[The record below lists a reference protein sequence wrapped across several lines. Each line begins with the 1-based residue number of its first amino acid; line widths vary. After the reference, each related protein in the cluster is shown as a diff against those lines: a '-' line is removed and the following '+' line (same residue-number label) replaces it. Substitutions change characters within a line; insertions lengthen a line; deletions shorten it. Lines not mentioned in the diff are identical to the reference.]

1 VISPSVPSTGINF
14 NPSLAKLPFSPIRLM
29 FNTASQMTD
38 VLHLSIGQPD
48 FGAPAHVIEA
58 HVKALRD
65 GKTRYELDA
74 GLPALR
80 EAVADRYNQL
90 YGIALKPTNV
100 LITTGCCQAMYMAI
114 HALVRPGME
123 VIVIEPVF
131 VFSHVIEQAGGVLRR
146 VVTTAANGYQVDPA
160 EVIAAMNDRTCAIML
175 NSPGNPTGAVYP
187 KETIEPIL
195 REAERRG
202 IAVISDEVYDRLV
215 LDDVKYA
222 SALRHAPSLDS
233 VVVTSSASKTYA
245 VPGFRVGWIISSEAN
260 ISALQRLHMFISTT
274 ENTAT
279 QYATVAALAGDQS
292 CVTEMVNAYRARR
305 DWIAGYLKGSPHFQA
320 YSPGGAFFIMP
331 SLPACRDSFEFAIRM
346 LKETKVCVIPGG
358 AFGQSC
364 NNAVRISFATD
375 MATIQS
381 AFEKMTL
388 WLEKQSS

>member
-1 VISPSVPSTGINF
+1 MISPSVPSAGINF

-131 VFSHVIEQAGGVLRR
+131 VFSHVIEQA
-146 VVTTAANGYQVDPA
+146 
-160 EVIAAMNDRTCAIML
+160 CC
-175 NSPGNPTGAVYP
+175 GAWSRP
-187 KETIEPIL
+187 P
-195 REAERRG
+195 
-202 IAVISDEVYDRLV
+202 
-215 LDDVKYA
+215 
-222 SALRHAPSLDS
+222 P
-233 VVVTSSASKTYA
+233 
-245 VPGFRVGWIISSEAN
+245 
-260 ISALQRLHMFISTT
+260 
-274 ENTAT
+274 TAT
-279 QYATVAALAGDQS
+279 
-292 CVTEMVNAYRARR
+292 RWIPRR
-305 DWIAGYLKGSPHFQA
+305 
-320 YSPGGAFFIMP
+320 
-331 SLPACRDSFEFAIRM
+331 
-346 LKETKVCVIPGG
+346 
-358 AFGQSC
+358 
-364 NNAVRISFATD
+364 
-375 MATIQS
+375 
-381 AFEKMTL
+381 
-388 WLEKQSS
+388 

>member
-1 VISPSVPSTGINF
+1 VISPSAPSAGINF

-29 FNTASQMTD
+29 FNTASQMTG

-48 FGAPAHVIEA
+48 FGAPPHVIEA
-58 HVKALRD
+58 HIKALRD

-305 DWIAGYLKGSPHFQA
+305 DWIAGYLKGSPHFQS

-364 NNAVRISFATD
+364 NNALRISFATD

-381 AFEKMTL
+381 AFQKMTQ